1 MGTSASSGGL
11 NVTHE
16 LHTSSLLAR
25 QKTASEEVSTP
36 NAVKKADENAEGKE
50 EKDEKAPP
58 SNAALWQRGLQP

>member
-1 MGTSASSGGL
+1 MSPMSCTHQASS
-11 NVTHE
+11 
-16 LHTSSLLAR
+16 R

-36 NAVKKADENAEGKE
+36 NAVKKADENAQGKE